1 VSEASC
7 ESSLDVAVGN
17 AEDGVT
23 WLHSYITTD
32 ARRMFCGSDASGP
45 EAIRRVGEHDWL
57 PIDRISEVRMLDPSP
72 RR

>member
-1 VSEASC
+1 MPRYIVERSLPDDLQLPASEARC

-32 ARRMFCGSDASGP
+32 ARRMFCVYDASGP
-45 EAIRRVGEHDWL
+45 EAIR
-57 PIDRISEVRMLDPSP
+57 
-72 RR
+72 